1 MVSITNPSVIA
12 SIAGTGA
19 AIFMIGLGLFIEK
32 TKEETKSSYFAHYF
46 IPMMLLGIGMALYFM
61 AGWMQDSLE

>member
-1 MVSITNPSVIA
+1 MVSITDPSVIA

-32 TKEETKSSYFAHYF
+32 TKKKLKVRILRIISAR
-46 IPMMLLGIGMALYFM
+46 
-61 AGWMQDSLE
+61 